1 MNKFKS
7 VAVVMLVILSVVS
20 LYAKDKTVEGE
31 LVDVTCNMNGAGGE
45 KHLMCAISCAK
56 NGQPIGVAAKD
67 GKIYTLL
74 TMSPKLASLMQKK
87 VKVTGAYDVASQS
100 IKPSKIFVKE
110 GKKWKEV
117 DIPGLMM

>member
-7 VAVVMLVILSVVS
+7 AAVVMLVILSVVS

-31 LVDVTCNMNGAGGE
+31 LVDVTCNMSGAGGE

-74 TMSPKLASLMQKK
+74 TMSPKLADLMQKRLK
-87 VKVTGAYDVASQS
+87 LREHT
-100 IKPSKIFVKE
+100 
-110 GKKWKEV
+110 
-117 DIPGLMM
+117 M

>member
-7 VAVVMLVILSVVS
+7 AAVVMLVILSVVS
-20 LYAKDKTVEGE
+20 LYAKDKTVEGV
-31 LVDVTCNMNGAGGE
+31 LVDVTCNMSGASGE
-45 KHLMCAISCAK
+45 KHLMCAIACAK

-74 TMSPKLASLMQKK
+74 TMSPKLADLMQKK
-87 VKVTGAYDVASQS
+87 VKVTGAYDAASQS

-110 GKKWKEV
+110 GRKWKEV
-117 DIPGLMM
+117 DVPGLMM

>member
-1 MNKFKS
+1 MKKFKS

-31 LVDVTCNMNGAGGE
+31 LVDVTCNMAGAGGE
-45 KHLMCAISCAK
+45 KHLMCAIACAK

-74 TMSPKLASLMQKK
+74 TMSPKLASLMQKN

-100 IKPSKIFVKE
+100 IKPSKIYVKE
-110 GKKWKEV
+110 GSNWKEIEV
-117 DIPGLMM
+117 PKIMM

>member
-1 MNKFKS
+1 MKKFKS
-7 VAVVMLVILSVVS
+7 AAVVMLVILSVVS
-20 LYAKDKTVEGE
+20 LYAKDKTVEGI
-31 LVDVTCNMNGAGGE
+31 LVDVTCNMSGASGE

-74 TMSPKLASLMQKK
+74 TMSPKLADLMQKK

-117 DIPGLMM
+117 EVPGLMM

>member
-1 MNKFKS
+1 MKKFKS
-7 VAVVMLVILSVVS
+7 AAVVMLVILSVVS
-20 LYAKDKTVEGE
+20 LYAKDKTVEGI
-31 LVDVTCNMNGAGGE
+31 LVDVTCNMKGASGE

-74 TMSPKLASLMQKK
+74 TMSPKLADLMQKK

-110 GKKWKEV
+110 GRKWKEIDV
-117 DIPGLMM
+117 PGLMM